1 MLKNRIIPV
10 LLLKNGVLVRS
21 RKFNLH
27 QSTGNHLYQAQ
38 RFSEWKA
45 DEIIY
50 LDITRDGEYNIYL
63 GDNTIGSSSSN
74 RNNTNESKN
83 NIIDIIKDLS
93 KVTRIPLTI
102 GGKIKNLEDIRIR
115 LRAGADKVTINS
127 AAIENPS
134 FISEAAKEF
143 GSQCIVISVDV
154 KKDINSTIPKWDIY
168 KFYGKEKVDISLESW
183 IEEIQTRGAGEI
195 LIQSIDNDGQ
205 GKGYDLDLINK
216 VNQISRV
223 PIICLGGVGSFE
235 HFKEGFE
242 AHARIALA
250 AANIFHF
257 TEQSVLNAKKYL
269 RQNNFNVR
277 V

>member
-1 MLKNRIIPV
+1 M
-10 LLLKNGVLVRS
+10 
-21 RKFNLH
+21 
-27 QSTGNHLYQAQ
+27 
-38 RFSEWKA
+38 
-45 DEIIY
+45 
-50 LDITRDGEYNIYL
+50 
-63 GDNTIGSSSSN
+63 
-74 RNNTNESKN
+74 
-83 NIIDIIKDLS
+83 
-93 KVTRIPLTI
+93 
-102 GGKIKNLEDIRIR
+102 
-115 LRAGADKVTINS
+115 
-127 AAIENPS
+127 
-134 FISEAAKEF
+134 
-143 GSQCIVISVDV
+143 
-154 KKDINSTIPKWDIY
+154 PKWDIY

-183 IEEIQTRGAGEI
+183 IEEIQNRGAGEI

-216 VNQISRV
+216 VHQISRV

-242 AHARIALA
+242 SHARIALA

>member
-10 LLLKNGVLVRS
+10 LLFKNGVLVRS

-27 QSTGNHLYQAQ
+27 QATGNHLYQAQ

-50 LDITRDGEYNIYL
+50 LDITREGEYNVHL
-63 GDNTIGSSSSN
+63 GDHTIGSSSSN
-74 RNNTNESKN
+74 RQNKNKN
-83 NIIDIIKDLS
+83 NIIDIIQDLS

-102 GGKIKNLEDIRIR
+102 GGKIRCLEDIRIR
-115 LRAGADKVTINS
+115 LRAGADKVAINS

-134 FISEAAKEF
+134 FISEAVKEF
-143 GSQCIVISVDV
+143 GSQCIVLSIDV
-154 KKDINSTIPKWDIY
+154 KRDINSVTPKWDIF
-168 KFYGKEKVDISLESW
+168 KSYGKEKVDISLESW
-183 IEEIQTRGAGEI
+183 VEEIQTRGGGEI

-216 VNQISRV
+216 IDKISRI

-235 HFKEGFE
+235 HFKECFE
-242 AHARIALA
+242 SHDRIALA

-269 RQNNFNVR
+269 IQNNFNVR